1 MSVLIFNVHVGGTL
15 IARFKPMKHTMPTGR
30 GEEETVKIA
39 DLGTSSGYNEYIYTY
54 MYNDLPSGKQTKSY

>member
-39 DLGTSSGYNEYIYTY
+39 DLGTSSGYNE
-54 MYNDLPSGKQTKSY
+54 